1 MLTEIQAQIEQHNAR
16 NNKLCHENANLTDK
30 LESLM
35 NQCELREQVK
45 GRGGKGQR
53 STTDMNNT
61 NSYLDMTRVSK
72 QVNNW
77 LLSFFKSVACWKY
90 CLPWLSL
97 SEVSLSASCLF
108 WLVEIDADVLLF
120 LPPACQRPSTTRS
133 AATSLIVSLD
143 NVSRFICQRSLT
155 SRLVG
160 SNCCPVKNNCNYWY
174 YPNN

>member
-53 STTDMNNT
+53 STTGMNNT

-72 QVNNW
+72 QVNN
-77 LLSFFKSVACWKY
+77 
-90 CLPWLSL
+90 
-97 SEVSLSASCLF
+97 
-108 WLVEIDADVLLF
+108 
-120 LPPACQRPSTTRS
+120 
-133 AATSLIVSLD
+133 
-143 NVSRFICQRSLT
+143 
-155 SRLVG
+155 
-160 SNCCPVKNNCNYWY
+160 
-174 YPNN
+174 